1 MFSTIKT
8 EKLNWDNCPAKLRP
22 SPSTEVSQPPWG
34 PAPPS
39 TGTFFPVI
47 QPGIHPRAA
56 EAQAAS
62 AWPCPSRPLPSAS
75 PPRRSAGDGH
85 GCELRRQR
93 YAGTGMDRD
102 GRYPRRA
109 AGQGLRCQMGPCWR
123 PPRSDLSIL
132 GPPPPPLPR
141 SPPSLRAPPTAAAA
155 GDAAR
160 MVQPAPVSPMEGSRK
175 EAGVPPR
182 FRGRPAGEGNRPARR
197 PRGLPGVVVFLA
209 GVTWGAGAF
218 RGSGARSVPVNP

>member
-1 MFSTIKT
+1 MRTCSTFNGNLLPRYPT
-8 EKLNWDNCPAKLRP
+8 GHPPPGCRSSGGLR
-22 SPSTEVSQPPWG
+22 
-34 PAPPS
+34 
-39 TGTFFPVI
+39 
-47 QPGIHPRAA
+47 RAL
-56 EAQAAS
+56 
-62 AWPCPSRPLPSAS
+62 PLPPASSAS
-75 PPRRSAGDGH
+75 PPRHSAGDGRD
-85 GCELRRQR
+85 CELRGQR

-123 PPRSDLSIL
+123 PPRSELSIL

-175 EAGVPPR
+175 EAGFLPPPPAQR
-182 FRGRPAGEGNRPARR
+182 SACRGMER

-209 GVTWGAGAF
+209 GVTRGAGAGTGE
-218 RGSGARSVPVNP
+218 RSAVGAG